1 MLLEISYEGM
11 LPEFLVFLGEELNQ
25 PIPDSLKE
33 EVSKK
38 FKSPSPAP
46 SSKTLSVQSLASQQD
61 MLESQRP
68 ATRDLRLLTNFIQNR
83 PVNVNVDIYFKRSR
97 TLSRQPSLTVMQH
110 KKQITI
116 PTKASERNGINAVK
130 KEGTNIIFP
139 WLL

>member
-1 MLLEISYEGM
+1 M

-25 PIPDSLKE
+25 SIPDSLKE

-68 ATRDLRLLTNFIQNR
+68 ATRDLRLLAFFIK
-83 PVNVNVDIYFKRSR
+83 NVQWFMFTFILKGLGHYQGSQVLLLCSIKNK
-97 TLSRQPSLTVMQH
+97 SLFQLRLRREMELALLR
-110 KKQITI
+110 KKVQI
-116 PTKASERNGINAVK
+116 
-130 KEGTNIIFP
+130 
-139 WLL
+139 